1 MTTKIWPL
9 KLWTQ
14 KKVLIL
20 LQNLTDLS
28 EKNYSS
34 YRQKPEK
41 NTAACLC
48 DILFCVSYFRVT

>member
-34 YRQKPEK
+34 YRPKAGK
-41 NTAACLC
+41 KHRCLPM
-48 DILFCVSYFRVT
+48 